1 MIGIHRAGTLSLV
14 LAACAAL
21 AACDGDPSDADMKAA
36 VEQTYG
42 SINKELGSVGKMI
55 GKDLTT
61 TIKAFKKLG
70 CAKAEGNP
78 GYRCDFE
85 MTLNGPL
92 GEKTEK
98 ASGRF
103 VKGDKGWAVM
113 EK

>member
-1 MIGIHRAGTLSLV
+1 MIGFRRATGMFLAV
-14 LAACAAL
+14 AACSML
-21 AACDGDPSDADMKAA
+21 AACDGDPSDSDMKMA

-42 SINKELGSVGKMI
+42 AMNKELGGVGKMI
-55 GKDLTT
+55 GKDLSTKV
-61 TIKAFKKLG
+61 KALKKLG

-85 MTLNGPL
+85 MAVDGPL

-103 VKGDKGWAVM
+103 VKGDKGWTVM